1 MSIHSGQINSFQIN
15 GIGRKILINEEGVQV
30 EEGFFSGADGLLE
43 FGRMI
48 DAEKSQIGMF
58 KDQRLHGQGK
68 RINPNQIIQLGYFEA
83 GDYLEDEE

>member
-1 MSIHSGQINSFQIN
+1 
-15 GIGRKILINEEGVQV
+15 
-30 EEGFFSGADGLLE
+30 
-43 FGRMI
+43 MI